1 MNIKFSIPLFLGLS
15 VVMFFSSCSASKGYE
30 KPDSSTPDL
39 KRIAVIQLS
48 QETNSFSTVP
58 TTIREFESSGLYYG
72 DEIVKKMAGGK
83 TAIAGALQAVADLGE
98 GRIEIVPI
106 LRANAMSGGPIE
118 RAVYQRFRED
128 LQKGLSESGQID
140 GVYLVLHG
148 AMGVEG
154 MRDPEGDLL
163 EAVRSILGSDVPVG
177 VSHDLHANI
186 TEKRVELADFIV
198 GYKTNPHRDHFQTG
212 YHTTEIL
219 VKTIQGKVQPV
230 MAIRKI
236 PMLVGGGME
245 IDFLQP
251 MRRIFRWMK
260 KKEKDDQVL
269 AMSNFMVHIW
279 MDDEELG
286 WTTIA
291 VTDGDAALAREL
303 ADELAMKNWEVKDV
317 SMPERLSAVEAIALA
332 ERKKFARFFGPLM
345 VCDSADA
352 VGAGAPGENTWILKE
367 LLDSGTELTS
377 YLPLRDAAAAETAW
391 AQPDGDTVTL
401 TLGGKLDP
409 VYNRPLEYS
418 GTIERR
424 YETEYGKTL
433 VLRHG
438 NIYVVLTELATAV
451 NEPSFYKELGFNL
464 WKADLVVV
472 KNLFPFRYFYLL
484 YNRGTLNVET
494 PGTTSVNIYGLKY
507 EKVPRPIHPLD
518 QVDKPF

>member
-1 MNIKFSIPLFLGLS
+1 MRNELSLDPGDTMNESIKPREVYRMKTLRSVPVYLGLS
-15 VVMFFSSCSASKGYE
+15 LLVFLSSCGGSKVYE

-39 KRIAVIQLS
+39 KRIAVAQVS
-48 QETNSFSTVP
+48 QATNSFSTVP

-72 DEIVKKMAGGK
+72 DEIVEKMAGGK

-98 GRIEIVPI
+98 GRFEVVPI
-106 LRANAMSGGPIE
+106 LRADAMSGGSIE
-118 RAVYQRFRED
+118 RAVYRRFRDD
-128 LQKGLSESGQID
+128 LQSGLREAGQID

-163 EAVRSILGSDVPVG
+163 EVVRSVVGPDVPMG

-198 GYKTNPHRDHFQTG
+198 GYKTNPHRDHFETG

-219 VKTIQGKVQPV
+219 VRTIQGKVHPV

-236 PMLVGGGME
+236 PM
-245 IDFLQP
+245 
-251 MRRIFRWMK
+251 
-260 KKEKDDQVL
+260 
-269 AMSNFMVHIW
+269 
-279 MDDEELG
+279 
-286 WTTIA
+286 
-291 VTDGDAALAREL
+291 
-303 ADELAMKNWEVKDV
+303 
-317 SMPERLSAVEAIALA
+317 PERLSASQAIALG
-332 ERKKFARFFGPLM
+332 ERKKFARIFGPLV

-352 VGAGAPGENTWILKE
+352 VGAGAPGENTWFLKE
-367 LLDSGTELTS
+367 LLDSDTELTS
-377 YLPLRDAAAAETAW
+377 YLPLRDAEAARTAW
-391 AQPDGDTVTL
+391 ARSDGDTVNL

-409 VYNRPLEYS
+409 IYNGPVEFS
-418 GTIERR
+418 GIIERR
-424 YETEYGKTL
+424 YETAYGKTL
-433 VLRHG
+433 VLRNG
-438 NIYVVLTELATAV
+438 NIHVVLTELATAV
-451 NEPSFYKELGFNL
+451 NKPSFYKELGFNL
-464 WKADLVVV
+464 WKAELVVV